1 MIYTFAPDLTCLLKL
16 QERHN
21 GISVVNFL
29 IAFLVYFGAV
39 SFCVSCKSNEIDDH
53 RFAKEEFIP
62 VQKWYKEV
70 YRSETIYIIKCDK
83 GTFMVSP
90 QKYPAV
96 RDINEKSRVKV
107 LVSPNEGIE
116 KAVRFEICNE

>member
-39 SFCVSCKSNEIDDH
+39 SFCINCKSNETDDR

-62 VQKWYKEV
+62 VQKCYKEA
-70 YRSETIYIIKCDK
+70 YRSETIYVIRCDQ
-83 GTFMVSP
+83 GNFMVSP

-96 RDINEKSRVKV
+96 RDINENSRVKV
-107 LVSPNEGIE
+107 LVSANEEIE
-116 KAVRFEICNE
+116 KAFCFEICNE